1 MHLSSET
8 RKSGLEGR
16 RVRAFQRVNGIVLVL
31 VVVLVLE
38 DEDESEYE
46 DDGMV

>member
-16 RVRAFQRVNGIVLVL
+16 RVRAFQRVSGI
-31 VVVLVLE
+31 VLE

-46 DDGMV
+46 DDCLV

>member
-16 RVRAFQRVNGIVLVL
+16 RVRAFQRVNGIVL
-31 VVVLVLE
+31 E

-46 DDGMV
+46 DDCLV